1 MLNVYDYAYQLLYDA
16 TIECCNKSARFEFSE
31 LINFLITDNTKTER
45 VFENYSEISINRHYL
60 KKIMMLIITSCA
72 YLVCEYKT
80 ALEIN
85 DDEVTEVLTMLE
97 NLKPQ
102 EIITLF
108 HQKDS
113 DLNKIYEYYQEY
125 LAETDYMSVCANIII
140 NDIDG
145 EYFNYPVFMGSDV
158 ARAQVGGIITN
169 VLAGNY
175 TVEESFTQAYENTIR
190 AMN

>member
-1 MLNVYDYAYQLLYDA
+1 
-16 TIECCNKSARFEFSE
+16 
-31 LINFLITDNTKTER
+31 
-45 VFENYSEISINRHYL
+45 
-60 KKIMMLIITSCA
+60 MMLIITSCA

-113 DLNKIYEYYQEY
+113 DLNKF
-125 LAETDYMSVCANIII
+125 MNIIKNMLMELI
-140 NDIDG
+140 YIALIVG
-145 EYFNYPVFMGSDV
+145 KIYFMKVKLKLFLN
-158 ARAQVGGIITN
+158 
-169 VLAGNY
+169 
-175 TVEESFTQAYENTIR
+175 
-190 AMN
+190 

>member
-31 LINFLITDNTKTER
+31 LINFLITDNTKIER
-45 VFENYSEISINRHYL
+45 VFENYSEISIDHKYL

-125 LAETDYMSVCANIII
+125 ANGTYIYRF
-140 NDIDG
+140 D
-145 EYFNYPVFMGSDV
+145 FQNYIYIFVIS
-158 ARAQVGGIITN
+158 IC
-169 VLAGNY
+169 
-175 TVEESFTQAYENTIR
+175 
-190 AMN
+190 